1 MCLLCA
7 LLLSRFT
14 AVGFSFRTASRARL
28 LPLAGYPEWF
38 KAAPP
43 MRFELRGL
51 LAAGLKQKRI
61 HGLS

>member
-1 MCLLCA
+1 VDDLVRHVTDLQS
-7 LLLSRFT
+7 L
-14 AVGFSFRTASRARL
+14 GKRL
-28 LPLAGYPEWF
+28 FEIVVYPEWF